1 MIRNYLKVAWR
12 NLMNSKVYS
21 AINILGLAMGMAVA
35 MIIVLWVV
43 HEYSYDKF
51 LPDHERAYQVRRNF
65 NSNGDTLNF
74 TTCSLK
80 LADALRSK
88 IPEMEYVSE
97 ASWMNS
103 HGLMVGDRKLLADGM
118 MVQRDFLRIFPF
130 QLIEGSAAHALD
142 DTYSI
147 LLTQSLAESLFGS
160 GSAVGKTLRLDS
172 RHDVRVAGV
181 LKDLPSNSSFSFKY
195 LIPFSYFEQTEEAV
209 RNNRKG
215 SFSGNAYQIFAK
227 LKAGTDYSKV
237 AAKIR
242 DIELS
247 EKDNVN
253 SQNSAVVLQPL
264 DRWHLYSRYEN
275 GKDSSGAIDYVRM
288 FGVIG
293 LLVLV
298 IAGINFVNLSTARS
312 EKRARE
318 VGIRKAIGSQRRQLI
333 IQFLTESVLTAFI
346 ALLFALLLVQLSLP
360 AFNGIAGRV
369 LHIPFDSGIFWLL
382 VGAGTFLTGVL
393 AGSKP
398 AFFIS
403 SFNPV
408 KTLKGTLQSGK
419 SAAFSRKALVIVQFS
434 CSVALIIS
442 TLVIYRQMQHA
453 RNRPTGYDPNNLIMT
468 RLNEEMIHNYP
479 ALKNELL
486 QSGLAQSVTLSTSP
500 ATAIG
505 WHRDL
510 DYWPGKLPGETVEMG
525 VILADNDYFK
535 TMGLQ
540 LVSGRNF
547 STNPDSDTA
556 NVILNEAAV
565 KRLRLKDPLNEL
577 LTMDGQ
583 KINIIGVVKNAL
595 LESPFAAMEPITF
608 GHSLPSTRGFMMCRF
623 APGADLHA
631 TIPLIAKVFERY
643 NPAFPFDY
651 DFVDQVY
658 GQKFQQEI
666 RTSKLSGIFAVLAIL
681 ISCLGLFGLAAFTA
695 QQRTKEI
702 GVRKVLGASASQIW
716 VMLSRDFVI
725 LVVISCL
732 LAAPLAFYF
741 LQRWLSQYDYRITLG
756 PDVFILAAL
765 AAIVITLITVSFQS
779 IKAAL
784 VNPVGSLKS
793 E

>member
-12 NLMNSKVYS
+12 NLMNNKVYS

-35 MIIVLWVV
+35 MIIVLWAV

-51 LPDHERAYQVRRNF
+51 LPGHERAYQVRRNF

-80 LADALRSK
+80 LADALRSE
-88 IPEMEYVSE
+88 IPEMQYVSE

-130 QLIEGSAAHALD
+130 PLVEGSAAHALD

-147 LLTQSLAESLFGS
+147 ILTQSLAESLFGK

-209 RNNRKG
+209 RNNRKA
-215 SFSGNAYQIFAK
+215 SFSSNAYQIFAK

-242 DIELS
+242 DIELT

-253 SQNSAVVLQPL
+253 SRNSAVVLQPL

-275 GKDSSGAIDYVRM
+275 GKDTSGAIDYVRM
-288 FGVIG
+288 FGIIG

-318 VGIRKAIGSQRRQLI
+318 VGIRKAIGSQRRQLV
-333 IQFLTESVLTAFI
+333 IQFLTESLLTAFI

-360 AFNGIAGRV
+360 AFNAIAGKT
-369 LHIPFDSGIFWLL
+369 LHIPFGSWIFWLL
-382 VGAGTFLTGVL
+382 AGAGTFLTGVL

-419 SAAFSRKALVIVQFS
+419 SAAFSRKALVVMQFS

-468 RLNEEMIHNYP
+468 RLNEEMIRNYP

-525 VILADNDYFK
+525 IILADNDYFK

-577 LTMDGQ
+577 LTIDSQ
-583 KINIIGVVKNAL
+583 KVNIIGVVKNAL

-623 APGADLHA
+623 APGADLHT

-651 DFVDQVY
+651 LFADQVY
-658 GQKFQQEI
+658 GQKFQQEV

-702 GVRKVLGASASQIW
+702 GVRKVLGASVSQIW
-716 VMLSRDFVI
+716 IMLSRDFII

-741 LQRWLSQYDYRITLG
+741 LQRWLLQYDYRITLG

>member
-12 NLMNSKVYS
+12 NLTNSKVYS

-43 HEYSYDKF
+43 NEYSYDKF
-51 LPDHERAYQVRRNF
+51 LPGHERAYQVRRNF

-80 LADALRSK
+80 LADALRSD
-88 IPEMEYVSE
+88 IPELEYVSE

-103 HGLMVGDRKLLADGM
+103 HGLMAGDRKLLADGM

-130 QLIEGSAAHALD
+130 QLVEGSAAHALD

-147 LLTQSLAESLFGS
+147 ILTQSLAESLFGK

-209 RNNRKG
+209 RNNRKA
-215 SFSGNAYQIFAK
+215 SFSSNAYQIFTK
-227 LKAGTDYSKV
+227 LKAGVDYSKV

-253 SQNSAVVLQPL
+253 SRNSAVVLQPL

-293 LLVLV
+293 LLVLI

-318 VGIRKAIGSQRRQLI
+318 VGIRKAIGSQRRQLVV
-333 IQFLTESVLTAFI
+333 QFLTESVLTAFI

-360 AFNGIAGRV
+360 AFNAIAGRV
-369 LHIPFDSGIFWLL
+369 LHIPFDSGIFWLFA
-382 VGAGTFLTGVL
+382 GAGTILTGVL

-419 SAAFSRKALVIVQFS
+419 SAVFSRKALVVVQFS

-525 VILADNDYFK
+525 IILGDNDYFK
-535 TMGLQ
+535 TLGLQ

-547 STNPDSDTA
+547 SANPDSDTA

-577 LTMDGQ
+577 LTMDRQ

-608 GHSLPSTRGFMMCRF
+608 GHSLPSTRGYMMCRF

-725 LVVISCL
+725 LVIISCL

-779 IKAAL
+779 VKAAL
-784 VNPVGSLKS
+784 ANPVGSLRS